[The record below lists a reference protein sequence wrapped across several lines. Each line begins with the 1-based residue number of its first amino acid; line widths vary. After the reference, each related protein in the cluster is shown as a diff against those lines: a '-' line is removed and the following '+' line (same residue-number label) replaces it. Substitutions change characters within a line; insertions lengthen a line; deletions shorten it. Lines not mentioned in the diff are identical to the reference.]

1 MEETPDEKI
10 ARLEKT
16 LLVERERHFL
26 DVQAHEKQRKYLLRA
41 LQCADSRSMVM
52 RAESATRRELIRFQ
66 KLVLK
71 LREHCRAVHAA
82 YEAIANKHGETVVVS
97 SFDELL
103 ASCVLRQDSPRP
115 K

>member
-1 MEETPDEKI
+1 MI
-10 ARLEKT
+10 
-16 LLVERERHFL
+16 ERERYIL
-26 DVQAHEKQRKYLLRA
+26 DVQAYEKQRKYLLRA

-103 ASCVLRQDSPRP
+103 ASCHCGVGSELIQNVPRNVRLLLP
-115 K
+115 LFI